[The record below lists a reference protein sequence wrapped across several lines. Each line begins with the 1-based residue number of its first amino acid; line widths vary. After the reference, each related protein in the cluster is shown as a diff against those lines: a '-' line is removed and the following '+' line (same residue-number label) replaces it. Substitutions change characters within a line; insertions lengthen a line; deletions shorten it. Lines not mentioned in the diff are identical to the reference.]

1 MLLIE
6 RGKDEYSDYLK
17 DLIPLSDHWK
27 EFYFRTGECLTD
39 YVRTL
44 QKLSRLCHSLYLPN
58 LIRMTLIYPD
68 PGCYDTDGEGLEDY
82 WSYRPGCELFP
93 ITKGKPIDP
102 FHVNYIGM
110 DPEKISYLAK
120 YCKKKKELKN

>member
-1 MLLIE
+1 
-6 RGKDEYSDYLK
+6 
-17 DLIPLSDHWK
+17 
-27 EFYFRTGECLTD
+27 
-39 YVRTL
+39 
-44 QKLSRLCHSLYLPN
+44 
-58 LIRMTLIYPD
+58 MTLIYPD

-110 DPEKISYLAK
+110 DPEKLNKKYWNRMHNLKKVTRSYLMTTP
-120 YCKKKKELKN
+120 KKLQFLD